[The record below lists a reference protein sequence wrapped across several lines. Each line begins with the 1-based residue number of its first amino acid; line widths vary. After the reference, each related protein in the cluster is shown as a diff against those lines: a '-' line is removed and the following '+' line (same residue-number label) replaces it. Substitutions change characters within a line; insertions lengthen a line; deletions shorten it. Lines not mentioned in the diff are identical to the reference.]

1 MPMSYWDAVK
11 VYNYEGKFEEY
22 CSPRKN
28 SPEYYEVLKIA
39 SSNKQPLPEK
49 LNKKK
54 RKKKPVMKTM
64 GTQTSGVSVQAGS
77 PAPTPAP
84 AKPKMID
91 TANQTD
97 KNYRGAGRPAGAKNK
112 GT

>member
-1 MPMSYWDAVK
+1 MAYWDAVK

-22 CSPRKN
+22 CNPRKN

-54 RKKKPVMKTM
+54 RKKKPEMKTM

-77 PAPTPAP
+77 PAP
-84 AKPKMID
+84 KPKMAD
-91 TANQTD
+91 SSVQTD

-112 GT
+112 GN

>member
-1 MPMSYWDAVK
+1 MPMAYWDAVK
-11 VYNYEGKFEEY
+11 LYNYEGKFEEY
-22 CSPRKN
+22 CNPRKN

-64 GTQTSGVSVQAGS
+64 GTQTTGVGVQVAVS
-77 PAPTPAP
+77 AP
-84 AKPKMID
+84 KPKMVN
-91 TANQTD
+91 TSNQTD
-97 KNYRGAGRPAGAKNK
+97 KNYRNAGRPAGAKNK
-112 GT
+112 DKKDAGN

>member
-1 MPMSYWDAVK
+1 MPMEYWDAVK

-22 CSPRKN
+22 CNPRKN

-39 SSNKQPLPEK
+39 SSNKQPLPAK

-54 RKKKPVMKTM
+54 KKKKPEMKTM
-64 GTQTSGVSVQAGS
+64 GTQTTGAGVQAQAGS
-77 PAPTPAP
+77 PAP
-84 AKPKMID
+84 KPKMID
-91 TANQTD
+91 SSIQTD

-112 GT
+112 